1 MTIESVPSL
10 GTDYFFVDDLLTQE
24 ERDVRDRVRFFC
36 DKDVIPIINDYWE
49 REEFPFELLAK
60 IGALN
65 IAGTTIEGYGCPMMS
80 ATAAGLVSRE
90 LARGDGGL
98 TTFFAVHS
106 GVAMTSIATLGSE
119 EQKERWLPPMARME
133 KIGAF
138 ALTEP
143 DHGSD
148 AALLETT
155 ARRDGDSYVL
165 DGHKRWIGNASFADV
180 TVIWAR
186 EENGKVAAFLVEK
199 GTEGFSAT
207 VTTGKTSQRTV
218 LNTDVKLSG
227 VRVPAENRLAN
238 SRGFG
243 DAVRVLTPTRHNVAW
258 EAVGHAM
265 AAYEAALAYA
275 RERVQFGRPI
285 ASFQL
290 VQSKL
295 ANMLADITAM
305 QTLCFRLSQL
315 RAQGRMTIGA
325 ASLAKMHN
333 AQRAYQ
339 VVADARDILGGN
351 GILLEYH
358 VARHLADMQAVYTY
372 DGTDTVLSLVVG
384 REITG
389 QQAFS

>member
-1 MTIESVPSL
+1 
-10 GTDYFFVDDLLTQE
+10 
-24 ERDVRDRVRFFC
+24 
-36 DKDVIPIINDYWE
+36 
-49 REEFPFELLAK
+49 
-60 IGALN
+60 
-65 IAGTTIEGYGCPMMS
+65 MS
-80 ATAAGLVSRE
+80 TTAAELVARE

-119 EQKERWLPPMARME
+119 EQKRRWLPPMARME

-155 ARRDGDSYVL
+155 ARRDADSYVL
-165 DGHKRWIGNASFADV
+165 DGRKRWIGNASFADV
-180 TVIWAR
+180 TVVWAR
-186 EENGKVAAFLVEK
+186 EENGKVTAFLVEK
-199 GTEGFSAT
+199 DTQGFSAT
-207 VTTGKTSQRTV
+207 VTMGKTSQRTV
-218 LNTDVKLSG
+218 LNTDVTLDG
-227 VRVPAENRLAN
+227 VRVPAHNRLAN

-258 EAVGHAM
+258 EAVGHAV

-275 RERVQFGRPI
+275 KERVQFAKPI
-285 ASFQL
+285 ASFQII
-290 VQSKL
+290 QSKL
-295 ANMLADITAM
+295 ANMLADIAAM
-305 QTLCFRLSQL
+305 QALCFRLSRL
-315 RAQGRMTIGA
+315 RAEGKMTIGM

-333 AQRAYQ
+333 ARRAYG
-339 VVADARDILGGN
+339 VVADARDVLGGN
-351 GILLEYH
+351 GVLLENH

-372 DGTDTVLSLVVG
+372 DGTDTMLALIVG

-389 QQAFS
+389 LQAFS

>member
-1 MTIESVPSL
+1 MIVEPETARA
-10 GTDYFFVDDLLTQE
+10 DYFFMDELLTDE
-24 ERDVRDRVRFFC
+24 ERGIRDKVRAFSEGEVVP
-36 DKDVIPIINDYWE
+36 VINGYWE
-49 REEFPFELLAK
+49 REQFPFEVLPKLAE
-60 IGALN
+60 LN
-65 IAGTTIEGYGCPMMS
+65 IAGTTIEGYGCPGMS
-80 ATAAGLVSRE
+80 ATAAGLVARE

-155 ARRDGDSYVL
+155 ARRDVDYYVL
-165 DGHKRWIGNASFADV
+165 DGNKRWIGNASFADV
-180 TVIWAR
+180 AVVWAR

-275 RERVQFGRPI
+275 KERVQFGKPI

-290 VQSKL
+290 VQGKL

-305 QTLCFRLSQL
+305 QALCYRLSRL
-315 RAQGRMTIGA
+315 RAEGKMTIGM

-333 AQRAYQ
+333 AKRAYG
-339 VVADARDILGGN
+339 VVADARDVLGGN
-351 GILLEYH
+351 GVLLEYH

-372 DGTDTVLSLVVG
+372 DGTDTMLALIVG

-389 QQAFS
+389 VQAFS

>member
-1 MTIESVPSL
+1 MIVEPETARA
-10 GTDYFFVDDLLTQE
+10 DYFLMDELLTDE
-24 ERDVRDRVRFFC
+24 ERDVRDKVRSFSESEVVP
-36 DKDVIPIINDYWE
+36 VINGYWE
-49 REEFPFELLAK
+49 REEFPFELLPKLA
-60 IGALN
+60 ALGV
-65 IAGTTIEGYGCPMMS
+65 AGTTIEGYGCPGMS
-80 ATAAGLVSRE
+80 ATAAGLVARE

-119 EQKERWLPPMARME
+119 EQKQRWLPPMARME

-165 DGHKRWIGNASFADV
+165 DGRKRWIGNASFADV
-180 TVIWAR
+180 TVVWAR

-199 GTEGFSAT
+199 DTQGFSAT

-218 LNTDVKLSG
+218 LNTDVTLDG

-258 EAVGHAM
+258 EAVGHAV
-265 AAYEAALAYA
+265 AAYEAAVTYA
-275 RERVQFGRPI
+275 KERVQFGKPI

-305 QTLCFRLSQL
+305 QALCFRLSRL
-315 RAQGRMTIGA
+315 RAEGKMTIGM

-333 AQRAYQ
+333 ARRAYG
-339 VVADARDILGGN
+339 VVADARDVLGGN
-351 GILLEYH
+351 GVLLEYH

-372 DGTDTVLSLVVG
+372 DGTDTMLALIVG

-389 QQAFS
+389 LQAFD

>member
-1 MTIESVPSL
+1 VIVEPETARA
-10 GTDYFFVDDLLTQE
+10 DFFLMDELLTDE
-24 ERDVRDRVRFFC
+24 ERDVRDKVRSFSESEVVP
-36 DKDVIPIINDYWE
+36 VINGYWE
-49 REEFPFELLAK
+49 REEFPFELLPKLA
-60 IGALN
+60 ALGV
-65 IAGTTIEGYGCPMMS
+65 AGTTIEGYGCPGMS
-80 ATAAGLVSRE
+80 ATAAGLVARE

-119 EQKERWLPPMARME
+119 EQKQRWLPPMARME

-155 ARRDGDSYVL
+155 ARRDGDFYVL
-165 DGHKRWIGNASFADV
+165 DGRKRWIGNASFADV
-180 TVIWAR
+180 TVVWAR

-199 GTEGFSAT
+199 GTQGFSVI

-218 LNTDVKLSG
+218 LNTDVTLDG

-258 EAVGHAM
+258 EAVGHAD

-275 RERVQFGRPI
+275 KARVQFGKPI
-285 ASFQL
+285 AGFQL

-305 QTLCFRLSQL
+305 QALCFRLSRL
-315 RAQGRMTIGA
+315 RAEGKMTIGM

-333 AQRAYQ
+333 ARRAYG
-339 VVADARDILGGN
+339 VVADARDVLGGN
-351 GILLEYH
+351 GVLLEYH

-372 DGTDTVLSLVVG
+372 DGTDTMLALIVG
-384 REITG
+384 REITSL
-389 QQAFS
+389 QAFS